1 MTSDPIPLPGM
12 EDKPKMAAG
21 QLQAAIRR
29 TIAALNGQQR
39 LGEKDAA
46 RLQLALTM
54 GDVIE
59 AKRASGRMSTIG
71 MDAKVLVD
79 LLEGIVG
86 DADSIDDKLEKAL
99 REWDSETR
107 DPQAATRDGSTD

>member
-1 MTSDPIPLPGM
+1 MPENEPIPLPGL
-12 EDKPKMAAG
+12 ESVDGRPPSP
-21 QLQAAIRR
+21 LESAIRR
-29 TIAALNGQQR
+29 TIAALDGQSR

-54 GDVIE
+54 AGVID
-59 AKRASGRMSTIG
+59 AKRASGRMSTVG

-86 DADSIDDKLEKAL
+86 DAETVDDDLRQAL
-99 REWDSETR
+99 TEWQAETH
-107 DPQAATRDGSTD
+107 GSAKN

>member
-1 MTSDPIPLPGM
+1 MPENDPIPLPGL
-12 EDKPKMAAG
+12 ESVSG
-21 QLQAAIRR
+21 QPHSPLAEAIRR
-29 TIAALNGQQR
+29 TISALDGQAR

-54 GDVIE
+54 ADVID

-86 DADSIDDKLEKAL
+86 DAESVDDDLKRALAEWQDDS
-99 REWDSETR
+99 RDS
-107 DPQAATRDGSTD
+107 ANH